1 MRKNPDLNSHI
12 FSAEK
17 LTCKDTNFCARMQ
30 VFLNKTQGWRMRFS
44 KISVKNMNDYV
55 K

>member
-1 MRKNPDLNSHI
+1 MKNGYKVTQNPTIRINSI
-12 FSAEK
+12 NT
-17 LTCKDTNFCARMQ
+17 L
-30 VFLNKTQGWRMRFS
+30 QGWRMRFS

>member
-1 MRKNPDLNSHI
+1 MSSTVDVIGCGGFNRTYNSAKNLKKN
-12 FSAEK
+12 
-17 LTCKDTNFCARMQ
+17 
-30 VFLNKTQGWRMRFS
+30 QGWRMRFS

>member
-1 MRKNPDLNSHI
+1 MGITQGVNVVL
-12 FSAEK
+12 
-17 LTCKDTNFCARMQ
+17 
-30 VFLNKTQGWRMRFS
+30 QGWRMRFS